1 MEADSVRSELLEW
14 KRQLGRLWRRCLQWR
29 GNYGQPRTLI
39 LLFHSIGND
48 DYSLPVDR
56 FECYMSY
63 LAEHAT
69 VVSLETLLSGDRSG
83 GRRLTCAITWDDG
96 YASVHD
102 SALGIL
108 RRHKFP
114 ATIYLSV
121 GVINKG
127 YGLNSDR
134 DPGLYPGLRMLT
146 WEQIADLQSFG
157 LTLGSHL
164 VHHLDLTRLSSDRA
178 TAELC
183 TSRRMI
189 EEHTNRDCLDFA
201 YPWGRATQRNAKLVR
216 EAGFRSAV
224 TALHGPV
231 PANYDPMLIPRV
243 DIRRDYNLN
252 DFEAILNGDW
262 DYLGRYQRLRQAVR
276 SLSI

>member
-14 KRQLGRLWRRCLQWR
+14 KRQLGRLWRKCLQWR
-29 GNYGQPRTLI
+29 GNYGQPRKLI

-48 DYSLPVDR
+48 EYSLPVDR
-56 FECYMSY
+56 FESYMSY

-69 VVSLETLLSGDRSG
+69 VASLETLLWGDRSNS
-83 GRRLTCAITWDDG
+83 RRLTCAITWDDG

-102 SALGIL
+102 SALAIL
-108 RRHKFP
+108 KRHKFP

-121 GVINKG
+121 GVINEG
-127 YGLNSDR
+127 YAVNSVR

-157 LTLGSHL
+157 FTLGSHL
-164 VHHLDLTRLSSDRA
+164 VHHLDLTRLSSARA
-178 TAELC
+178 IAELC
-183 TSRRMI
+183 TSRKMI

-201 YPWGRATQRNAKLVR
+201 YPWGRATQRNAQWVR
-216 EAGFRSAV
+216 QAGFRSAV

-231 PANYDPMLIPRV
+231 PAKCDPMLIPRV
-243 DIRRDYNLN
+243 DIRRDYNLD
-252 DFEAILNGDW
+252 DFEAILDGDW
-262 DYLGRYQRLRQAVR
+262 DYLGRYQRLKQAVR